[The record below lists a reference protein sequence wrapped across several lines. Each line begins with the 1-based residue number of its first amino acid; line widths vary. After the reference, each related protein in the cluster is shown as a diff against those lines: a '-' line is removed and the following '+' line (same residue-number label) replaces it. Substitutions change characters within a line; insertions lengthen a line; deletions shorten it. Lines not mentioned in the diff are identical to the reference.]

1 MMLDDALFA
10 ASRCNGL
17 RGGDGITDG
26 TPRHPVVS
34 VERNDLRFA
43 LCLWPAA
50 CLCRWRWR
58 GKALTLAVGAV
69 SLDAKGYRFFVCWP
83 LNVYLCKVA
92 NKR

>member
-43 LCLWPAA
+43 LCLCLRLGYAA
-50 CLCRWRWR
+50 
-58 GKALTLAVGAV
+58 GDGGA
-69 SLDAKGYRFFVCWP
+69 
-83 LNVYLCKVA
+83 
-92 NKR
+92 KR

>member
-10 ASRCNGL
+10 ASRCKGL

-50 CLCRWRWR
+50 CLCRWCWGGQSVDISSWCGILGCKR
-58 GKALTLAVGAV
+58 V
-69 SLDAKGYRFFVCWP
+69 SLFCLLAT
-83 LNVYLCKVA
+83 
-92 NKR
+92 